1 MRGLGAEVQALVV
14 LRPVGQHEEFALVRD
29 GLPDLFRDER
39 HERMQQPQELVEHID
54 QDLLRGELALFILA
68 VESGLGELDIPVA
81 VGVPDEVI
89 DLGGGHAELVGVHIL
104 GDFFDER
111 IEL

>member
-1 MRGLGAEVQALVV
+1 MQQLQQRHQNVAEHVLCGQLGILVRAVQPGLGQ
-14 LRPVGQHEEFALVRD
+14 F
-29 GLPDLFRDER
+29 
-39 HERMQQPQELVEHID
+39 
-54 QDLLRGELALFILA
+54 
-68 VESGLGELDIPVA
+68 DIPVA

-89 DLGGGHAELVGVHIL
+89 DLGGGHAELVGIHIL